1 MPENKKRLG
10 TRNPLQL
17 FSGSPQAIEAE
28 QESLE
33 SLIQESGIKNQ
44 ESGIQNQGS
53 GIQNQESETI
63 NRSSEIQAQRTF
75 TISEPL
81 TNTHESEIQ
90 NPESGIQN
98 QESEISSE
106 PLTNTYKSG
115 IQNLE
120 SRIQNQESEIS
131 SEPLTNTYESGIQN
145 QESGIKNQE
154 SRIRNQELAIT
165 SEPLRLY
172 SLSVRIPESLNDDL
186 DEALKRTRRSMGRKI
201 RKEVLVAVAIEAMFQ
216 QVEVAG
222 GWSAIASEEELR
234 QLLGVKI

>member
-17 FSGSPQAIEAE
+17 FSGSAQAIETE
-28 QESLE
+28 QETPE
-33 SLIQESGIKNQ
+33 SLIH
-44 ESGIQNQGS
+44 ESGIQNQES

-63 NRSSEIQAQRTF
+63 NRNSEIQAQSAF

-81 TNTHESEIQ
+81 TKTN
-90 NPESGIQN
+90 ESGIQS
-98 QESEISSE
+98 Q
-106 PLTNTYKSG
+106 
-115 IQNLE
+115 
-120 SRIQNQESEIS
+120 
-131 SEPLTNTYESGIQN
+131 ESGIQN
-145 QESGIKNQE
+145 QESGIVSEPLTKTNESGIQNQE
-154 SRIRNQELAIT
+154 SRIRNQESGIVSEPLTKINESGIRNQESRIRNPELGIQNQELAIT
-165 SEPLRLY
+165 SERLRLY

-222 GWSAIASEEELR
+222 GWSAIASEDELR

>member
-90 NPESGIQN
+90 NPESG
-98 QESEISSE
+98 
-106 PLTNTYKSG
+106 
-115 IQNLE
+115 
-120 SRIQNQESEIS
+120 IQNQESEIS